1 MIGYPFNW
9 KNPLYNVK
17 EFVFLTNEMTILVT
31 QLCQSRRFLYYYAI
45 FLAHFCLFS
54 PPQRLRSDMRKC
66 PTSSPEV
73 CWIMIY
79 QGDSKDDV
87 NCENTNLNEDMLV
100 AVVITI

>member
-45 FLAHFCLFS
+45 FLAHFCLS
-54 PPQRLRSDMRKC
+54 HLNGSAVIC
-66 PTSSPEV
+66 
-73 CWIMIY
+73 
-79 QGDSKDDV
+79 V
-87 NCENTNLNEDMLV
+87 NVQPVLPKS
-100 AVVITI
+100 AG

>member
-1 MIGYPFNW
+1 
-9 KNPLYNVK
+9 
-17 EFVFLTNEMTILVT
+17 MTILVT

-45 FLAHFCLFS
+45 FLAHFCLS
-54 PPQRLRSDMRKC
+54 HLSDMRKC

-79 QGDSKDDV
+79 QGHSKDDL